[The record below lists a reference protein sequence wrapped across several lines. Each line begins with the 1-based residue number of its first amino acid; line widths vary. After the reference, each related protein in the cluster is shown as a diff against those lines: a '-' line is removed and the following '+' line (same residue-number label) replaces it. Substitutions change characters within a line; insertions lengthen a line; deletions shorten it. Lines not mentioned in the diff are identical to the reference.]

1 MAFRASIPSACSRGR
16 FRFPGAFRR
25 LRACAAIVALVAT
38 PGTPG
43 LADSVY
49 RWVDPE
55 GVTHLTSTRPPAGIK
70 AERIEIGR
78 SAASRTKNSVTA
90 MAGSTRSSTSPRP
103 VSAEQLAQRAAV
115 IGNLRTRECVY
126 ALESVDRLTS
136 GTRPTDAAELRRL
149 RQTVDANCSADPAQ
163 RREQEAMAAKLR
175 VANGS
180 VCLDARNRLAAMLEP
195 GRRPTREQLKVQQ
208 EFIEDHCKA
217 PVR

>member
-1 MAFRASIPSACSRGR
+1 MAFRASMPAACSRGR
-16 FRFPGAFRR
+16 FRFPGACRR
-25 LRACAAIVALVAT
+25 LRACAAIIALAAT
-38 PGTPG
+38 PGAVS

-70 AERIEIGR
+70 AERIELGR
-78 SAASRTKNSVTA
+78 SAAGRTKSSVNA
-90 MAGSTRSSTSPRP
+90 MAGSTKASAPARP

-126 ALESVDRLTS
+126 ALESIDRLTS
-136 GTRPTDAAELRRL
+136 GTRPTDAAELSRL
-149 RQTVDANCSADPAQ
+149 RQTVDSNCSSDPAQ

-180 VCLDARNRLAAMLEP
+180 ICLDARNRLAAMLEP
-195 GRRPTREQLKVQQ
+195 GGRPTREQLKVQQ